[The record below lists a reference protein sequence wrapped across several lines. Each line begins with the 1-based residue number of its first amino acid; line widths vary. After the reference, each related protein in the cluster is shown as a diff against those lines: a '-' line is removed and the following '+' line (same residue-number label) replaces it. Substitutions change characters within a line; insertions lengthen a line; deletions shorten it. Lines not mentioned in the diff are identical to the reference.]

1 MLKRYKNLI
10 LVCLLA
16 LGVLSS
22 ARFFDD
28 VDYWFMDIAS
38 NFAVQ
43 YAFIA
48 LMLFSVCLWK
58 KIFPMAV
65 LAGLLFIF
73 NADVLVDTGRS
84 AQAAVRQAETTFK
97 VYSANIHNSNNDL
110 SGLSRKLREADPDIA
125 VLLEVTTEH
134 AEQMRP
140 AIQRYPYSIVN
151 TSFASCGIGIVF
163 LSKFPILNHQ
173 LTKLSEHGNAIIE
186 AELEINKK
194 PVMFYG
200 VHAQRPGLDNFDERK
215 EQFVILANKIS
226 KQTLPVII
234 AGDLNSTPL
243 TPNFRKLINISGLR
257 DSRTGFGWQPSWP
270 TYFPFFWIPI
280 DHILV
285 SPEVHVHNRATEAR
299 IGSDHYPISAELS
312 IN

>member
-1 MLKRYKNLI
+1 MSKRYKNLI
-10 LVCLLA
+10 LVCLLV
-16 LGVLSS
+16 LCVLSL

-38 NFAVQ
+38 NFQVQ
-43 YAFIA
+43 YTFFA
-48 LMLFSVCLWK
+48 LMLFSICLWK

-65 LAGLLFIF
+65 LAGLLFIL

-84 AQAAVRQAETTFK
+84 AQAAIQAETTFK
-97 VYSANIHNSNNDL
+97 VYSANIYKSNNN
-110 SGLSRKLREADPDIA
+110 LSRLNHELQETDPEI
-125 VLLEVTTEH
+125 VLLLEVKPELV
-134 AEQMRP
+134 EQLRS

-151 TSFASCGIGIVF
+151 TSFAACGIGIVF

-186 AELEINKK
+186 AALEINKK

-200 VHAQRPGLDNFDERK
+200 IHAQRPGVDNFDERK
-215 EQFVILANKIS
+215 EQFIMLARQIS
-226 KQTLPVII
+226 KQTLPVIA
-234 AGDLNSTPL
+234 AGDLNSTSL
-243 TPNFRKLINISGLR
+243 TPNFRKLLKISGLR

-285 SPEVHVHNRATEAR
+285 SPGVHVHNRATGSR

>member
-1 MLKRYKNLI
+1 MSKRYKNLI
-10 LVCLLA
+10 LICLLA

-28 VDYWFMDIAS
+28 ADYWLMDIAS
-38 NFAVQ
+38 NFPVQ

-48 LMLFSVCLWK
+48 LILFSICLWK

-65 LAGLLFIF
+65 LAGLLFVF

-84 AQAAVRQAETTFK
+84 AQAAIQAETTFK
-97 VYSANIHNSNNDL
+97 VYSANIYQSNNDL
-110 SGLSRKLREADPDIA
+110 SGLSALLQETAPEIV
-125 VLLEVTTEH
+125 VLLEVRPEH
-134 AEQMRP
+134 VEQIRP
-140 AIQRYPYSIVN
+140 AIQHYPYSIVN
-151 TSFASCGIGIVF
+151 TSFAAYGIGMVV
-163 LSKFPILNHQ
+163 LSKFPILDHH

-186 AELEINKK
+186 AKLEINKK

-200 VHAQRPGLDNFDERK
+200 IHAQRPGVDNFDERK
-215 EQFVILANKIS
+215 EQFIALAHQIS
-226 KQTLPVII
+226 KQTLPVIA
-234 AGDLNSTPL
+234 AGDLNSTPF
-243 TPNFRKLINISGLR
+243 TPNFRKLIEISGLR

-270 TYFPFFWIPI
+270 TYIPFFWIPI

-285 SPEVHVHNRATEAR
+285 SPEVHVHKRATGSR
-299 IGSDHYPISAELS
+299 IGSDHYPVFAELS